1 MKETN
6 NTLILKDPPN
16 KNGRIFCLNK
26 FNCVFILLILCA
38 FIQAQAIIKI
48 DDAKQS
54 FGTVKKGEV
63 VELNYTLTN
72 IGNEPLLIQKYE
84 VQCSCTS
91 VIFDDKP
98 IPPGKSTI
106 VKVKFDTKTVY
117 ERQDRIV
124 YLTSNNK
131 NGDVKLRFKGFVKR
145 T

>member
-6 NTLILKDPPN
+6 NTLNLKDPPN
-16 KNGRIFCLNK
+16 KNGRIFCLSRYL
-26 FNCVFILLILCA
+26 ILLIMVGMSVVSK
-38 FIQAQAIIKI
+38 AQAIIKVE
-48 DDAKQS
+48 DAKQS

-63 VELNYTLTN
+63 VELNYVLTN

-91 VIFDDKP
+91 VLFDDKP
-98 IPPGKSTI
+98 IAPGRSTT

-117 ERQDRIV
+117 ERQDRVV

-145 T
+145 N